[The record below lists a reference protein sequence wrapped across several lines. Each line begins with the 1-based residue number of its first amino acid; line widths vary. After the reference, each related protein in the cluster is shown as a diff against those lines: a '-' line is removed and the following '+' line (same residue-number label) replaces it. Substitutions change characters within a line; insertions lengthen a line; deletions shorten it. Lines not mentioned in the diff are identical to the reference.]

1 MHCYGRLDSPQ
12 RAQRILWSLE
22 YENRPPINFI
32 HIYDNHFVVLLP
44 NNEDVTPNKKYIYY
58 GYFMSNEDNVVFL
71 NREIRP
77 LNKIPA
83 SSTTDSGNPDLS
95 VLLLVKNTHKHS

>member
-1 MHCYGRLDSPQ
+1 
-12 RAQRILWSLE
+12 
-22 YENRPPINFI
+22 
-32 HIYDNHFVVLLP
+32 LP

-71 NREIRP
+71 NLEIRP

-83 SSTTDSGNPDLS
+83 SSTTDSGNPDL
-95 VLLLVKNTHKHS
+95 VNWCD